1 MHEWFPSYG
10 QIDSGSQLFASAH
23 RHTELSARHGDVEI
37 MSENSS
43 NRYGEHR
50 EPLLLDLASGIAL
63 QSITSTAF
71 LSSSALARGRMMSRI
86 FAWPEDEGTSIDG
99 A

>member
-1 MHEWFPSYG
+1 MNSFHGMGRSTPSP
-10 QIDSGSQLFASAH
+10 QLFASAH

-50 EPLLLDLASGIAL
+50 EPLRVDLASGVSL